1 MRYPLARRLGHP
13 LTSESFNHFLNEAFS
28 NFLSPSEHE
37 PTNTSSWMPAVDIK
51 ETDDA
56 LVLVAE
62 LPGMKKNEVNITLE
76 NQVLTLAGER
86 TFERD
91 EAKENYH
98 RVERA
103 YGTFS
108 RSFSLPKNIN
118 AAEVNATFNSG
129 VLTVSIPKAPEAK
142 PHKITIK

>member
-1 MRYPLARRLGHP
+1 MRYPLARRLGRP

-28 NFLSPSEHE
+28 NILTPAECE
-37 PTNTSSWMPAVDIK
+37 TTNTAAWMPAVDIK

-56 LVLVAE
+56 LFLVAE

-76 NQVLTLAGER
+76 DHVLTLAGER
-86 TFERD
+86 TFEQD
-91 EAKENYH
+91 EEKENFH

-103 YGTFS
+103 YGTFN

-118 AAEVNATFNSG
+118 ASEVNATFNSG
-129 VLTVSIPKAPEAK
+129 VLTVAIPKAPEAK